1 MFKLLSISFVIVAVV
16 FAADEKYTTK
26 YDNINLK
33 DILES
38 DRLLNNYVKCLKGTG
53 KCTPD
58 GSELKRVLPEA
69 LETGCAKC
77 HENQKEGAREV
88 ITYLINKKPELWNEL
103 KEQYDPT
110 GIYTEKYKKEYEEVL
125 EKKN

>member
-1 MFKLLSISFVIVAVV
+1 MFKLLSISFVIVTVV

-38 DRLLNNYVKCLKGTG
+38 DRLLNNYVNCLKGTG

-58 GSELKRVLPEA
+58 GSELKRKFKKFDSKKKKFLLFFSRRKTLNYHFWAFLMYLFPSEYP
-69 LETGCAKC
+69 LSLYKFRKSAK
-77 HENQKEGAREV
+77 A
-88 ITYLINKKPELWNEL
+88 
-103 KEQYDPT
+103 
-110 GIYTEKYKKEYEEVL
+110 
-125 EKKN
+125 